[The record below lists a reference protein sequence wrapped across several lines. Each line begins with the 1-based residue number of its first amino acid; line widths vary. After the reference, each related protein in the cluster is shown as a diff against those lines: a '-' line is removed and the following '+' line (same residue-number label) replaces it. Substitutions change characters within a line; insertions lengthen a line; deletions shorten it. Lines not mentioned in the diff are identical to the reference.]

1 MKISTIN
8 VEYDYGTARRRTG
21 LNSPAKTLHEVL
33 KHDYIE
39 QSTRLFKGYTIG
51 IQVNRK
57 VYIADCPHEM
67 LHKRLKTDL
76 DGRLAVFC
84 PLGKQQAEAMIL
96 TGELSYL
103 CTAEE
108 LAKVKCDGDTDG
120 NRIEP
125 ILKRAQHTTFEHR
138 KEWYEGGGEC
148 RGREV
153 KFFNLDK
160 ASGAQARVTNVRQM
174 SRVFHYDYSDYL
186 GEDGRY
192 F

>member
-1 MKISTIN
+1 MKITKIN
-8 VEYDYGTARRRTG
+8 VEFDYGTAKRRTG
-21 LNSPAKTLHEVL
+21 LNSPAKALHEVL
-33 KHDYIE
+33 MQDYIE
-39 QSTRLFKGYTIG
+39 QATKLFKGYTIG
-51 IQVNRK
+51 IQVNHM
-57 VYIADCPHEM
+57 VYVADCPHEM

-84 PLGKQQAEAMIL
+84 PLGRQQAEVMAL

-108 LAKVKCDGDTDG
+108 LSKAKGNTDG
-120 NRIEP
+120 NRIE
-125 ILKRAQHTTFEHR
+125 ILLKRAQHATFDHR
-138 KEWYEGGGEC
+138 KEWYEGNGEC

-160 ASGAQARVTNVRQM
+160 ASGAQARITNVQQM
-174 SRVFHYDYSDYL
+174 AKVFGYDYSDFL